1 MPTISRSQQHYAVNA
16 VRLHLQSQEIPWT
29 WYSWRTLFHET
40 ELRPL
45 PDAELRADTAPPI
58 AVQVIEQ
65 PLLMSS
71 LRDACNALILLA
83 QRYTRLWYVLHP
95 QVVTPLH
102 DTASMLDQ
110 EMQQHIRF
118 SGIDMLEPFPW

>member
-1 MPTISRSQQHYAVNA
+1 
-16 VRLHLQSQEIPWT
+16 
-29 WYSWRTLFHET
+29 
-40 ELRPL
+40 
-45 PDAELRADTAPPI
+45 
-58 AVQVIEQ
+58 
-65 PLLMSS
+65 MSS